1 MTDNKQSS
9 IPSSPPIVV
18 PTTDISSFTSS
29 PTSTQGSMTPNPN
42 VIVPTQ
48 PPQPMQP
55 TQPITQSNSTST
67 SITTTSSSSSSSNK
81 TFESILESWKLFNID
96 KKKNE
101 FGDNVTQI
109 GALKEDCLKSRK
121 VLAKQTQDFKKFTD
135 EEKIKQFGSLLKLYQ
150 DEVDKL
156 TKRSKFTETVFL
168 GMYKDLNEISD
179 PVPALSAALEE
190 CSKVDQ
196 TTKLEIENR
205 KLQMQLTDFKKEFQ
219 EIQNQEVTIRR
230 LEDKIKEMNSERS
243 EFISMEK
250 LNLKEQ
256 ELKQEF
262 QQQLQASKQRE
273 QQLQKQN
280 DQLQDELTKISITNN
295 QIQNQLLDIKTKYED
310 ELQSKHSEIE
320 MLTVEFDR
328 VQSKLT
334 TLQRENLSIREE
346 SMVEK
351 NSLTP
356 MVKRVA
362 DLELEM
368 LQKET
373 ETSKLVDQIQELKTY
388 ISTQQDEKSNLSR
401 LYEIE
406 KEKVEKLDKYIQ
418 NNPSPSEVE
427 LIKKELLTLKAIVD
441 QDEINKAII
450 DQEKDNTQNNNNNN
464 SSGGGGGGS
473 TNSVTSDKLLKDK
486 NRQLENECT
495 RLRLL
500 TNTQESELIEKN
512 LAIDELQKVK
522 EEQLLLIQRLEED
535 LSNGGVIN
543 GLNSNGNA
551 GSLVYQQQQQHHHHH
566 LHHHNSLSSSQLQS
580 SNKDIMDISDLLPTN
595 TTSNTTINTSLSSS
609 SNNNSP
615 LNIGTNNNNNNNNNS
630 VNTLIRSSNESFSNS
645 PQQVSGNIVQS
656 KDDKMLDI
664 VISQRD
670 RFKTK
675 IVELESDKSKL
686 EKQLDSCRQELSSL
700 KTDNIKLYEK
710 IRFLQSYDKN
720 KTGGGVNNA
729 NKEIHSKRNNSGFE
743 KSFDVERGL
752 DIPSSSS
759 SSSSQ
764 GGPETEEKYGKL
776 YEESINPFLSFN
788 KKEKYRRYRE
798 MNTAERVILNGSRF
812 FLSNKY
818 SRLFLFIYSVLL
830 HLMVFLTLYRL
841 ATITTE
847 QHEMG
852 FGNIHQT
859 PPLPQKDIVDNIIEQ

>member
-18 PTTDISSFTSS
+18 PTTTTTATTATTDINSFTSS

-42 VIVPTQ
+42 VIAQTTTQ
-48 PPQPMQP
+48 P
-55 TQPITQSNSTST
+55 TST
-67 SITTTSSSSSSSNK
+67 IQSASTSSNK

-135 EEKIKQFGSLLKLYQ
+135 DEKIKQFGSLLKLYQ
-150 DEVDKL
+150 EEVDKL

-168 GMYKDLNEISD
+168 SMYKDLNEISD

-320 MLTVEFDR
+320 MLSVEFDR

-346 SMVEK
+346 SMIEK

-373 ETSKLVDQIQELKTY
+373 ETSKLVDQIQDLKIQ
-388 ISTQQDEKSNLSR
+388 ISTQQDEKSNLAR

-427 LIKKELLTLKAIVD
+427 LIKKELSTLKAIVD

-450 DQEKDNTQNNNNNN
+450 EQDKDNINNQNNNN
-464 SSGGGGGGS
+464 SSGG
-473 TNSVTSDKLLKDK
+473 SDKLLKDK

-522 EEQLLLIQRLEED
+522 DEQLLLIQRLEED
-535 LSNGGVIN
+535 LSNGGIIN

-551 GSLVYQQQQQHHHHH
+551 GSLVYQQQQHHH

-595 TTSNTTINTSLSSS
+595 TTINTTTASLSS

-615 LNIGTNNNNNNNNNS
+615 LNIGTNNNNNNNNSNGS

-645 PQQVSGNIVQS
+645 PQVSGGNNIVQS

-664 VISQRD
+664 VIGQRD
-670 RFKTK
+670 RFKAK

-720 KTGGGVNNA
+720 KAGGGGA
-729 NKEIHSKRNNSGFE
+729 NKEIHSKRNNNGFE
-743 KSFDVERGL
+743 KSYDVERGL
-752 DIPSSSS
+752 DIPSSSHS
-759 SSSSQ
+759 GGG

>member
-18 PTTDISSFTSS
+18 PTTTATTTTTDINSFTSS
-29 PTSTQGSMTPNPN
+29 PTSTQGPMTPNPN
-42 VIVPTQ
+42 VIIPTQ
-48 PPQPMQP
+48 PPPP
-55 TQPITQSNSTST
+55 TQPITQSTSTST
-67 SITTTSSSSSSSNK
+67 SSSNK

-135 EEKIKQFGSLLKLYQ
+135 DEKIKQFGSLLKLYQ

-179 PVPALSAALEE
+179 PVPALSAALAE

-243 EFISMEK
+243 EFISMDK

-373 ETSKLVDQIQELKTY
+373 ETSKLVDQIQELKTH

-450 DQEKDNTQNNNNNN
+450 DQEKDNNQNNSTTNT
-464 SSGGGGGGS
+464 SG
-473 TNSVTSDKLLKDK
+473 SDKLLKDK

-522 EEQLLLIQRLEED
+522 DEQLLLIQRLEED

-551 GSLVYQQQQQHHHHH
+551 GSLVYQQQQQQQHHLNHHHH
-566 LHHHNSLSSSQLQS
+566 HHHNSLSSSQLQS

-595 TTSNTTINTSLSSS
+595 TTNNTTINTSSLSSSSS

-615 LNIGTNNNNNNNNNS
+615 LNIGTNNNNNNS

-645 PQQVSGNIVQS
+645 PQQVGGNIVQS

-720 KTGGGVNNA
+720 KSGGGGGINNA

-743 KSFDVERGL
+743 KSYDVERGL

-759 SSSSQ
+759 SQ
-764 GGPETEEKYGKL
+764 GGGGGPETEEKYGKL

>member
-18 PTTDISSFTSS
+18 PTTTTDISSFASS
-29 PTSTQGSMTPNPN
+29 PTSTQGSMTPNPT
-42 VIVPTQ
+42 VVQQQQQQQQQQQTQ
-48 PPQPMQP
+48 P
-55 TQPITQSNSTST
+55 TST
-67 SITTTSSSSSSSNK
+67 ITTQTSSSSSSSSSNK

-135 EEKIKQFGSLLKLYQ
+135 DEKIKQFGSLLKLYQ

-168 GMYKDLNEISD
+168 GIYKDLNEISD
-179 PVPALSAALEE
+179 PVPALTAALEE

-310 ELQSKHSEIE
+310 ELQSKHSEID
-320 MLTVEFDR
+320 MLSVEFDR
-328 VQSKLT
+328 VQSKLS

-373 ETSKLVDQIQELKTY
+373 ETSKLVDHIQDLKIQ
-388 ISTQQDEKSNLSR
+388 ISTQQDEKSNLAR

-427 LIKKELLTLKAIVD
+427 LIKKELSTLKAIVD

-450 DQEKDNTQNNNNNN
+450 DQEKDINNQNNIGSSN
-464 SSGGGGGGS
+464 SSGG
-473 TNSVTSDKLLKDK
+473 SDKLLKDK

-500 TNTQESELIEKN
+500 TNTQESDLIEKN

-543 GLNSNGNA
+543 ALNSNGNA
-551 GSLVYQQQQQHHHHH
+551 GSLVYQQLHHHH
-566 LHHHNSLSSSQLQS
+566 LHHHHNSLSSSQLQS
-580 SNKDIMDISDLLPTN
+580 SNKDIMDISDLLPN
-595 TTSNTTINTSLSSS
+595 TTATTASSS
-609 SNNNSP
+609 SNNSP
-615 LNIGTNNNNNNNNNS
+615 LNIGTNNNNNS

-645 PQQVSGNIVQS
+645 PQVGGNNIVQS

-664 VISQRD
+664 VIGQRD
-670 RFKTK
+670 RFKAK
-675 IVELESDKSKL
+675 IVELESDKSKI

-720 KTGGGVNNA
+720 KAGG
-729 NKEIHSKRNNSGFE
+729 KEIHSKRNNSGFE
-743 KSFDVERGL
+743 KSYDVERGL

-759 SSSSQ
+759 SSSSH
-764 GGPETEEKYGKL
+764 GPETEEKYGKL

-852 FGNIHQT
+852 IGGGIGNVIPHQT